1 MMRTITALAAASAF
15 ALASLA
21 PTGAAAQRWGHDDY
35 YYGGVDA
42 YGCRDDNNYGCERDR
57 DRRLARRGYGDRY
70 GYGGYGDDY
79 YNGRD
84 CYDRYGRNHCYNRD
98 DDDDNDAVVAGVV
111 GLVLGAV
118 IGSAIA
124 QNGNQRDDTYQNCTR
139 QERRWD
145 RQRQRYVYVD
155 VPC

>member
-1 MMRTITALAAASAF
+1 
-15 ALASLA
+15 
-21 PTGAAAQRWGHDDY
+21 
-35 YYGGVDA
+35 
-42 YGCRDDNNYGCERDR
+42 
-57 DRRLARRGYGDRY
+57 
-70 GYGGYGDDY
+70 
-79 YNGRD
+79 
-84 CYDRYGRNHCYNRD
+84 
-98 DDDDNDAVVAGVV
+98 VVAGVV

-124 QNGNQRDDTYQNCTR
+124 QNGNQRDDAYQNCTR

>member
-1 MMRTITALAAASAF
+1 MMRKLTTLLAVSAV

-21 PTGAAAQRWGHDDY
+21 PVSASAQHWRGHDP
-35 YYGGVDA
+35 YYGADA

-57 DRRLARRGYGDRY
+57 DRRAARRGYGYGDRHGY
-70 GYGGYGDDY
+70 GY
-79 YNGRD
+79 RD
-84 CYDRYGRNHCYNRD
+84 RPECYDRYGRNHCYDRD
-98 DDDDNDAVVAGVV
+98 DDDDNDAVAAGVV
-111 GLVLGAV
+111 GLVLGAL
-118 IGSAIA
+118 IASAVA
-124 QNGNQRDDTYQNCTR
+124 QDGNDNDNYRDCTR

>member
-1 MMRTITALAAASAF
+1 MARTFTTLLAASAF
-15 ALASLA
+15 ALTSLA
-21 PTGAAAQRWGHDDY
+21 PVSASAQRWGHDDY
-35 YYGGVDA
+35 YGTDA

-57 DRRLARRGYGDRY
+57 DRRLARRGGYGDDRY
-70 GYGGYGDDY
+70 GYGDDY
-79 YNGRD
+79 YDR
-84 CYDRYGRNHCYNRD
+84 CYDRYGRDHCYDRRRDND
-98 DDDDNDAVVAGVV
+98 DDDDALAAGVV

-118 IGSAIA
+118 IGSAITSS
-124 QNGNQRDDTYQNCTR
+124 NNQRSNEGYQNCTR